1 MGDPEFILLG
11 DAVWIDFI
19 NTARDR
25 VTAVTDRL
33 ADAPAYHRWTKA
45 EKIASDAD
53 NIAFTDV
60 IALRLTLL
68 GLAEAL
74 AAGRQPPSSCIQDIN
89 RVLATATGHHQLT
102 RVRGEWRLR
111 FAPSH
116 APTATDAIV
125 RSAAKTLAD
134 PGAHVRQCAAPTCSL
149 YFVDS
154 TPGHVRRWCS
164 DETCGQPVLVERRRA
179 LR

>member
-19 NTARDR
+19 NTSRDR
-25 VTAVTDRL
+25 GPPGIDRL
-33 ADAPAYHRWTKA
+33 VDAPAYHRWTKA
-45 EKIASDAD
+45 EKIASDAA
-53 NIAFTDV
+53 NIAFADV
-60 IALRLTLL
+60 IALRGMLL

-74 AAGRQPPSSCIQDIN
+74 AAGRQPPSSCVQEIN
-89 RVLATATGHHQLT
+89 RILATATGHHQLT
-102 RVRGEWRLR
+102 RVRGEWRLV
-111 FAPSH
+111 FAPGH
-116 APTATDAIV
+116 GPTATDAIV

-134 PGAHVRQCAAPTCSL
+134 PNAQVRQCAAPACSL

-154 TPGHVRRWCS
+154 TPGHVLRWCS
-164 DETCGQPVLVERRRA
+164 DETCGQPMLVERRRA

>member
-1 MGDPEFILLG
+1 MSDPEFILLG

-25 VTAVTDRL
+25 VSAVTDRL
-33 ADAPAYHRWTKA
+33 LDAPAYHRWTKA

-53 NIAFTDV
+53 NIAFADV
-60 IALRLTLL
+60 LALRLMLL

-74 AAGRQPPSSCIQDIN
+74 AAERQPPASSIQELN
-89 RVLATATGHHQLT
+89 RVLATATGHHRLT
-102 RVRGEWRLR
+102 RVGGEWRLA
-111 FAPSH
+111 FAPIL

-134 PGAHVRQCAAPTCSL
+134 PGAQVRRCAAPACSL
-149 YFVDS
+149 YFVDA

-164 DETCGQPVLVERRRA
+164 EETCGQPILVERRRA